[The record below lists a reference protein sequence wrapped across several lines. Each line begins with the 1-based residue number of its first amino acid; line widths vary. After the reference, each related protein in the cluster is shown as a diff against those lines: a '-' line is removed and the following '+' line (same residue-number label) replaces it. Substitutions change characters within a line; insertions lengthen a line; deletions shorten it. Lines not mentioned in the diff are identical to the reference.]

1 MMEENTRLENK
12 FTIGFEKGF

>member
-12 FTIGFEKGF
+12 FTICFEKGF